1 MRQRTTLLAIPGV
14 ALSGILIFQFNKRYS
29 FVKCLLDNTQILQL
43 SLALAFFTA
52 PYAMLIP
59 LYG

>member
-1 MRQRTTLLAIPGV
+1 MHYAFKKCDIEMGLA
-14 ALSGILIFQFNKRYS
+14 QK
-29 FVKCLLDNTQILQL
+29 L
-43 SLALAFFTA
+43 SLALSIFTA